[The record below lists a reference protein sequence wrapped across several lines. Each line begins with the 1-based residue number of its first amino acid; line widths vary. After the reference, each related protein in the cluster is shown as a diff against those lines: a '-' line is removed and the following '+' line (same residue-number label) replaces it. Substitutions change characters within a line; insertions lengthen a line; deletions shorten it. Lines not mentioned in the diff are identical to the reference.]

1 MIVDNFLRDD
11 TIQLA
16 TVSVEDIEAE
26 VDAGT
31 YEDDAEGAVSAGLRS
46 SELTEYGV
54 GFDEVIPSEV

>member
-1 MIVDNFLRDD
+1 MIVDDFLRDD

-16 TVSVEDIEAE
+16 TVSVEDIEAA

-31 YEDDAEGAVSAGLRS
+31 YEDAEDVTSAGLHS